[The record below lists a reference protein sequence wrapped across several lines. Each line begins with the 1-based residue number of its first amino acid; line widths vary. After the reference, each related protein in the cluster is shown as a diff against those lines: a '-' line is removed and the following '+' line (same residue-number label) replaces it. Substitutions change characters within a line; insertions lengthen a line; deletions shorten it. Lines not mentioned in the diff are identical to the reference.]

1 MLSDAQSACHAT
13 AATGGALVTLVIDEE
28 RIGGERTVDEQHGT
42 ESAGQ
47 QARLHATILS
57 TRGRPFREGMR
68 LLDLGCGDG
77 ALVRAF
83 RLIGLDAHG
92 CDVELSRPAPCLWQI
107 QAEPYRLPFPDR
119 SFDIVVSQSVM
130 EHVQNWAETIS
141 EVARV
146 LKPDGS
152 TFHLFPAR
160 LRPIEA
166 HVLVPFAGVWQQA
179 WWLRIWA
186 SAGVRNRYQ
195 HQMRSAEVVAHNE
208 AFLRDHTTYPTRN
221 QIQTAFATVFSEVQF
236 CDSEMIIYG
245 SRRARRL
252 RPLLDRVPAVAAA
265 YGTLAM
271 RSVLSWGPKPD
282 GALDSPDRAL
292 DP

>member
-1 MLSDAQSACHAT
+1 MS
-13 AATGGALVTLVIDEE
+13 VVIDEE
-28 RIGGERTVDEQHGT
+28 RVGGERTVDEEHAT
-42 ESAGQ
+42 KLAGQ
-47 QARLHATILS
+47 QAQLHATILS

-77 ALVRAF
+77 SLVIAF
-83 RLIGLDAHG
+83 RRIGLDAHG

-107 QAEPYRLPFPDR
+107 QFEPYRLPFPDR

-130 EHVQNWAETIS
+130 EHVQDWDETIS

-160 LRPIEA
+160 LRPVEA
-166 HVLVPFAGVWQQA
+166 HVLVPFASVWQQA
-179 WWLRIWA
+179 WWLRLWA

-195 HQMRSAEVVAHNE
+195 HHMSRAEVVAHNE
-208 AFLRDHTTYPTRN
+208 AFLRDHTTYPTRD
-221 QIQTAFATVFSEVQF
+221 QVQAAFATGFSEVQF
-236 CDSEMIIYG
+236 CDREMITYG
-245 SRRARRL
+245 SQRARKL
-252 RPLLDRVPAVAAA
+252 RPLLDRVPAVAAM

-271 RSVLSWGPKPD
+271 RSVLSWDPKPD
-282 GALDSPDRAL
+282 GALDRPDRAS